1 MKNNK
6 SPGSDGL
13 TTEFYKIF
21 WSTLKPFYISS
32 INFSYNNGSLTAL
45 QKQGIITLLPK
56 KDKDLISLT
65 NWRPIS
71 LLNIDYKIATK
82 AIANRMKKVLNSLIH
97 SSQTGFLK
105 GRYIGENIRT
115 IFEVIENFNDDNL
128 PGIIF
133 FADFEKA
140 FDSID
145 HNFIFKCLNYF
156 NFGKSFIDWVKLF
169 YIDAQSCVINNG
181 YTSDFFK
188 IERGVRQGCPLSPY
202 LFILV
207 IEILYNAVR
216 KNEHITGISLN
227 GHEIKNT
234 AFADDATFIL
244 DGSKTSFVKLL
255 DIINKFT
262 GMSGLKLNSK
272 KSIMFRTGSLK
283 HSTDTYGTND
293 KFIWTNDTASTL
305 GIVFANNRLKYQELN
320 IEPKIKEFCN
330 CLKRWK
336 RHKLSLLGKITVIK
350 TFALPKIIYPLT
362 VLETPN
368 LEYINLIKKSMF
380 DFLWDGKPDKINR
393 KTIVQDYKNGG
404 LKMIEIDSFI
414 KSIKAGWVK
423 RLSNEHN
430 SGDWKTIYL
439 KELQNLGGLF
449 FFKCNI
455 NSNDAKKIHV
465 KSKFLKEII
474 TS

>member
-21 WSTLKPFYISS
+21 WSTLKTFYISS

-227 GHEIKNT
+227 GHDVKNT

-272 KSIMFRTGSLK
+272 KSVMFRIGSLK
-283 HSTDTYGTND
+283 YLTDTYGNND
-293 KFIWTNDTASTL
+293 
-305 GIVFANNRLKYQELN
+305 
-320 IEPKIKEFCN
+320 
-330 CLKRWK
+330 
-336 RHKLSLLGKITVIK
+336 
-350 TFALPKIIYPLT
+350 
-362 VLETPN
+362 
-368 LEYINLIKKSMF
+368 
-380 DFLWDGKPDKINR
+380 
-393 KTIVQDYKNGG
+393 
-404 LKMIEIDSFI
+404 
-414 KSIKAGWVK
+414 
-423 RLSNEHN
+423 
-430 SGDWKTIYL
+430 
-439 KELQNLGGLF
+439 
-449 FFKCNI
+449 
-455 NSNDAKKIHV
+455 
-465 KSKFLKEII
+465 
-474 TS
+474 